1 MPERCKYTQLLIEN
15 NKNKLRNEEW
25 NTTVTKITIRFL
37 QYFPESKNVFTMIVA
52 GLLTYSRI

>member
-1 MPERCKYTQLLIEN
+1 MPDRCKYTQLLIEN

-37 QYFPESKNVFTMIVA
+37 QYFPESKNVFTTIVA

>member
-37 QYFPESKNVFTMIVA
+37 QYFPESKNVFTTIVA